1 MALTKR
7 TYVDNQTVITA
18 KNLNEIQDEIIRIG
32 EAVDSGSGEAGKD
45 GVSVTH
51 EWEGTVLKVTSAS
64 GTSSADLKGERGDDY
79 VLTDADKQEIAS
91 MIPSSGGSVQV
102 DSSLSETSTNPV
114 QNKVVTVAFNQ
125 AMQLLETGVIPKLLP
140 DVTEEDDGNFLQN
153 VGGVWSAVD
162 VQPLVAELVSTVV
175 NSMFVPIS
183 KEEYD
188 ALEASGNVD
197 ESKYY
202 MIVEG

>member
-7 TYVDNQTVITA
+7 TYADNQTVITA
-18 KNLNEIQDEIIRIG
+18 ENLNEIQDEIIRIG
-32 EAVDSGSGEAGKD
+32 EAVDNGSGG

-64 GTSSADLKGERGDDY
+64 GTSSADLKGEKGDDY

-91 MIPSSGGSVQV
+91 MIPGSGGSVQV
-102 DSSLSETSTNPV
+102 DSALSETSTNPV

-140 DVTEEDDGNFLQN
+140 DVTEEDNGKFLQN
-153 VGGVWSAVD
+153 VSGAWSAVD
-162 VQPLVAELVSTVV
+162 VQPLMAELVSAVV